1 MFSIAETCTA
11 GNGGGEDVSNEIS
24 ELNLALRSLRR
35 ELRCCQ
41 NISASMP
48 QVQEH
53 VQLTRQTDEQGKNKS
68 KKKEVKQH
76 GSER

>member
-1 MFSIAETCTA
+1 M
-11 GNGGGEDVSNEIS
+11 SNEIS
-24 ELNLALRSLRR
+24 QINLALRPIRR

-41 NISASMP
+41 TISAAIP

-53 VQLTRQTDEQGKNKS
+53 VQLTRQADEQGKNKS
-68 KKKEVKQH
+68 KEKEVKQH